1 MALYQKTLEIN
12 TSPKTFLDI
21 TKDVQA
27 LVLESGLD
35 NGVCTLFI
43 KHTSASLVIQ
53 ENYDPS
59 VRQDFETIFS
69 KLVPED
75 FPYVHNMEGKDDM
88 PAHIRS
94 ALTSTSE
101 TVPVVNGKL
110 SLGTWQGIYI
120 WEHRDQTHN
129 RNCLLYTSPSP
140 RDATLSRMP
149 SSA

>member
-1 MALYQKTLEIN
+1 MEMSQVTLEIH

-21 TKDVQA
+21 TSLIQDCIKN
-27 LVLESGLD
+27 SNIK
-35 NGVCTLFI
+35 NGVCHLFI

-69 KLVPED
+69 KLAPED
-75 FPYVHNMEGKDDM
+75 FPYIHNMEGKDDM

-110 SLGTWQGIYI
+110 SLGTWQGIYV
-120 WEHRDQTHN
+120 WEHRAQTHN
-129 RNCLLYTSPSP
+129 RKVMVS
-140 RDATLSRMP
+140 MVGE
-149 SSA
+149 

>member
-12 TSPKTFLDI
+12 TSPKSFQEI
-21 TKDVQA
+21 TKNVEA
-27 LVLESGLD
+27 LVLESGLV
-35 NGVCTLFI
+35 NGVCSLFI

-101 TVPVVNGKL
+101 SIPVVNGKL
-110 SLGTWQGIYI
+110 SLGTWQGIYV
-120 WEHRDQTHN
+120 WEHRDQRHIRKITFS
-129 RNCLLYTSPSP
+129 LVGE
-140 RDATLSRMP
+140 
-149 SSA
+149 

>member
-21 TKDVQA
+21 TKNIQA
-27 LVLESGLD
+27 LVSESGLD

-75 FPYVHNMEGKDDM
+75 FPFVHNMEGKDDM
-88 PAHIRS
+88 PAHVRS

-101 TVPVVNGKL
+101 SIPVVNSKL

-129 RNCLLYTSPSP
+129 RKVIVS
-140 RDATLSRMP
+140 MVGE
-149 SSA
+149 

>member
-12 TSPKTFLDI
+12 TSPKSFLDI
-21 TKDVQA
+21 TKNVQA
-27 LVLESGLD
+27 LVSESGLD
-35 NGVCTLFI
+35 NGVCSLFI

-59 VRQDFETIFS
+59 VKQDFETIFS

-101 TVPVVNGKL
+101 SIPVVKSKL
-110 SLGTWQGIYI
+110 SLGTWQGIYL
-120 WEHRDQTHN
+120 WEHRGQRHN
-129 RNCLLYTSPSP
+129 RKVIVSILGE
-140 RDATLSRMP
+140 
-149 SSA
+149 

>member
-12 TSPKTFLDI
+12 TSPKSFLDI
-21 TKDVQA
+21 TKNVQA
-27 LVLESGLD
+27 LVSESDLD
-35 NGVCTLFI
+35 NGVCHLFI

-101 TVPVVNGKL
+101 SIPVVNGKL

-120 WEHRDQTHN
+120 WEHRNQRHIRKVTFSLVGD
-129 RNCLLYTSPSP
+129 
-140 RDATLSRMP
+140 
-149 SSA
+149 

>member
-12 TSPKTFLDI
+12 TSPKSFLDI
-21 TKDVQA
+21 TKNVQA
-27 LVLESGLD
+27 LVSESGLD
-35 NGVCTLFI
+35 NGVCSLFI

-75 FPYVHNMEGKDDM
+75 FPYFHNMEGKDDM

-101 TVPVVNGKL
+101 NIPVVNGKL
-110 SLGTWQGIYI
+110 SLGTWQGIYV
-120 WEHRDQTHN
+120 WEHRDQRHIRKITFS
-129 RNCLLYTSPSP
+129 LVGE
-140 RDATLSRMP
+140 
-149 SSA
+149 

>member
-1 MALYQKTLEIN
+1 MALSHRILEIQ
-12 TSPKTFLDI
+12 TKPKSFLDI
-21 TKDVQA
+21 TRQVQNSVA
-27 LVLESGLD
+27 SSNIK
-35 NGVCTLFI
+35 NGVCNLFI

-110 SLGTWQGIYI
+110 SLGTWQGIYL

-129 RNCLLYTSPSP
+129 RKVMVS
-140 RDATLSRMP
+140 MVGE
-149 SSA
+149 

>member
-1 MALYQKTLEIN
+1 MALSQGTLEIQ
-12 TSPKTFLDI
+12 TKPKSFLDI
-21 TKDVQA
+21 TSQVQNSVA
-27 LVLESGLD
+27 NSNIQ
-35 NGVCTLFI
+35 NGVCHLFI

-110 SLGTWQGIYI
+110 SLGTWQGIYV

-129 RNCLLYTSPSP
+129 RKVMVS
-140 RDATLSRMP
+140 MFGE
-149 SSA
+149 

>member
-1 MALYQKTLEIN
+1 MAISQGSLEIRTN
-12 TSPKTFLDI
+12 PKSFLDI
-21 TKDVQA
+21 TSQVQDF
-27 LVLESGLD
+27 VTKSNIQ
-35 NGVCTLFI
+35 NGVCHLFI

-101 TVPVVNGKL
+101 TIPVVNGKL
-110 SLGTWQGIYI
+110 SLGTWQGIYV

-129 RNCLLYTSPSP
+129 RNVMVS
-140 RDATLSRMP
+140 MVGE
-149 SSA
+149 

>member
-12 TSPKTFLDI
+12 TSPKSFLDI

-35 NGVCTLFI
+35 NGVCSLFI

-94 ALTSTSE
+94 AITSTSE
-101 TVPVVNGKL
+101 SIPFVNSKL

-129 RNCLLYTSPSP
+129 RKVIVS
-140 RDATLSRMP
+140 MVGE
-149 SSA
+149 

>member
-12 TSPKTFLDI
+12 TSPKSFLDI
-21 TKDVQA
+21 TKNVQA
-27 LVLESGLD
+27 FVSESGLD
-35 NGVCTLFI
+35 NGVCSLFI

-88 PAHIRS
+88 PAHVRS
-94 ALTSTSE
+94 ALT
-101 TVPVVNGKL
+101 L
-110 SLGTWQGIYI
+110 SLIHISEPTRPY
-120 WEHRDQTHN
+120 
-129 RNCLLYTSPSP
+129 
-140 RDATLSRMP
+140 
-149 SSA
+149 

>member
-21 TKDVQA
+21 TKNIQA
-27 LVLESGLD
+27 LVSESGLD

-101 TVPVVNGKL
+101 SIPVVNSKL

-129 RNCLLYTSPSP
+129 RKVIVSICLLYTSPSP
-140 RDATLSRMP
+140 RD
-149 SSA
+149 

>member
-12 TSPKTFLDI
+12 TSPKSFLDI
-21 TKDVQA
+21 TKDVQT
-27 LVLESGLD
+27 LVSESGLD
-35 NGVCTLFI
+35 NGICNLFI

-75 FPYVHNMEGKDDM
+75 FPYAHNMEGKDDM

-101 TVPVVNGKL
+101 SVPVVNGKL

-120 WEHRDQTHN
+120 WEHRDQRHIRKVTVS
-129 RNCLLYTSPSP
+129 LFGE
-140 RDATLSRMP
+140 
-149 SSA
+149 

>member
-1 MALYQKTLEIN
+1 MAVSHDSLEFRTN
-12 TSPKTFLDI
+12 PKSFLDI
-21 TKDVQA
+21 TSHVQDFVA
-27 LVLESGLD
+27 SSD
-35 NGVCTLFI
+35 IHNGVCHLFI

-59 VRQDFETIFS
+59 VRKDFETIFS
-69 KLVPED
+69 NLAPEN

-101 TVPVVNGKL
+101 TIPVVDGKL
-110 SLGTWQGIYI
+110 SLGTWQGIYV

-129 RNCLLYTSPSP
+129 RKIMVS
-140 RDATLSRMP
+140 MVGE
-149 SSA
+149 

>member
-1 MALYQKTLEIN
+1 MAMSQDSLKIRT
-12 TSPKTFLDI
+12 TPKSFLDI
-21 TKDVQA
+21 TSQVQDF
-27 LVLESGLD
+27 VTKSNIQ
-35 NGVCTLFI
+35 NGVCHLFI

-59 VRQDFETIFS
+59 VRKDFETIFS

-101 TVPVVNGKL
+101 AVPVMNGKL
-110 SLGTWQGIYI
+110 SLGTWQGIYL
-120 WEHRDQTHN
+120 WEHRDQAHN
-129 RNCLLYTSPSP
+129 RIVMIS
-140 RDATLSRMP
+140 MVGE
-149 SSA
+149 

>member
-1 MALYQKTLEIN
+1 MAISQDSLEFRTN
-12 TSPKTFLDI
+12 PKSFLDI
-21 TKDVQA
+21 TSHVQEFVA
-27 LVLESGLD
+27 SSD
-35 NGVCTLFI
+35 IRNGVCHLFI

-129 RNCLLYTSPSP
+129 RKIMVS
-140 RDATLSRMP
+140 MVGE
-149 SSA
+149 

>member
-1 MALYQKTLEIN
+1 MEMSQVTLEIH

-21 TKDVQA
+21 TSLIQDCIKNSDIQ
-27 LVLESGLD
+27 
-35 NGVCTLFI
+35 NGVCHLFI

-69 KLVPED
+69 KLAPED
-75 FPYVHNMEGKDDM
+75 FPYIHNMEGKDDM

-110 SLGTWQGIYI
+110 SLGTWQGIYV
-120 WEHRDQTHN
+120 WEHRAQTHN
-129 RNCLLYTSPSP
+129 RKVMVS
-140 RDATLSRMP
+140 MVGE
-149 SSA
+149 

>member
-1 MALYQKTLEIN
+1 MAVFQTLLEIQ
-12 TSPKTFLDI
+12 TSPKSFIDI
-21 TKDVQA
+21 TKQVQDC
-27 LVLESGLD
+27 LNSTEVK
-35 NGVCTLFI
+35 NGVCRVVI
-43 KHTSASLVIQ
+43 KHTSARLVIQ

-69 KLVPED
+69 KLAPED

-110 SLGTWQGIYI
+110 SLGTWQGIYV
-120 WEHRDQTHN
+120 WEHRDQTHK
-129 RNCLLYTSPSP
+129 RKVMVS
-140 RDATLSRMP
+140 MVGE
-149 SSA
+149 

>member
-21 TKDVQA
+21 TKNVQA
-27 LVLESGLD
+27 LVSESDLD
-35 NGVCTLFI
+35 NGVCHLFI

-120 WEHRDQTHN
+120 WEHRDQRHIRKVTVS
-129 RNCLLYTSPSP
+129 LIGE
-140 RDATLSRMP
+140 
-149 SSA
+149 

>member
-1 MALYQKTLEIN
+1 MAMSQKTLEIR
-12 TSPKTFLDI
+12 TTPKSFLDI
-21 TKDVQA
+21 TSQVQDF
-27 LVLESGLD
+27 VS
-35 NGVCTLFI
+35 NSNIQTGVCHLFI

-69 KLVPED
+69 KLAPED

-129 RNCLLYTSPSP
+129 RKVMVS
-140 RDATLSRMP
+140 MVGE
-149 SSA
+149 

>member
-1 MALYQKTLEIN
+1 MAVFQTLLEFQ
-12 TSPKTFLDI
+12 TSPKSFIDI
-21 TKDVQA
+21 TKQVQDC
-27 LVLESGLD
+27 LNSTEVK
-35 NGVCTLFI
+35 NGVCLLFI

-69 KLVPED
+69 KLAPED

-101 TVPVVNGKL
+101 SIPVVDGKL

-129 RNCLLYTSPSP
+129 RKVMFSVIGE
-140 RDATLSRMP
+140 
-149 SSA
+149 

>member
-1 MALYQKTLEIN
+1 MAMSQETLEIR
-12 TSPKTFLDI
+12 TTPKSFLDI
-21 TKDVQA
+21 TSQIQDFVSNSNIQT
-27 LVLESGLD
+27 
-35 NGVCTLFI
+35 GVCHLFI

-69 KLVPED
+69 KLAPED

-110 SLGTWQGIYI
+110 SLGTWQGIYV
-120 WEHRDQTHN
+120 WEHRDLTHN
-129 RNCLLYTSPSP
+129 RKIMVS
-140 RDATLSRMP
+140 MVGE
-149 SSA
+149 

>member
-1 MALYQKTLEIN
+1 MAMSQETLEIR
-12 TSPKTFLDI
+12 TTPKSFLDI
-21 TKDVQA
+21 TSQVQDF
-27 LVLESGLD
+27 VS
-35 NGVCTLFI
+35 NSNIQTGVCHLFI

-110 SLGTWQGIYI
+110 SLGTWQGIYL

-129 RNCLLYTSPSP
+129 RKVMVS
-140 RDATLSRMP
+140 MVGE
-149 SSA
+149 

>member
-1 MALYQKTLEIN
+1 MALYQKTLEIV

-21 TKDVQA
+21 TKNVQA
-27 LVLESGLD
+27 LVSESGFD
-35 NGVCTLFI
+35 NGVCSLFI

-88 PAHIRS
+88 PAHVRS

-101 TVPVVNGKL
+101 SIPVVNSKL

-129 RNCLLYTSPSP
+129 RKVIVS
-140 RDATLSRMP
+140 MVGE
-149 SSA
+149 

>member
-12 TSPKTFLDI
+12 TSPKSFLDI
-21 TKDVQA
+21 TKNVQA
-27 LVLESGLD
+27 LVSESGLD
-35 NGVCTLFI
+35 NGVCSLFI

-75 FPYVHNMEGKDDM
+75 FPYFHNMEGKDDM

-101 TVPVVNGKL
+101 SIPVVSGKL

-129 RNCLLYTSPSP
+129 RKIIVS
-140 RDATLSRMP
+140 MIGG
-149 SSA
+149 

>member
-1 MALYQKTLEIN
+1 MALSQGSLEIR
-12 TSPKTFLDI
+12 TIPKSFLDI
-21 TKDVQA
+21 TSQVQDF
-27 LVLESGLD
+27 VTKSNIQ
-35 NGVCTLFI
+35 NGVCHLFI

-69 KLVPED
+69 NLAPED

-94 ALTSTSE
+94 AVTSTSE
-101 TVPVVNGKL
+101 SIPIVNSKL

-129 RNCLLYTSPSP
+129 RKVIVS
-140 RDATLSRMP
+140 MVGV
-149 SSA
+149 

>member
-1 MALYQKTLEIN
+1 MAMSQDSLEIR
-12 TSPKTFLDI
+12 TTPKSLLDI
-21 TKDVQA
+21 TSQVQDFVTKSS
-27 LVLESGLD
+27 LQ
-35 NGVCTLFI
+35 NGICNLFI

-59 VRQDFETIFS
+59 VRKDFETIFS

-101 TVPVVNGKL
+101 AVPVMNGKL
-110 SLGTWQGIYI
+110 SLGTWQGIYL
-120 WEHRDQTHN
+120 WEHRDQPHN
-129 RNCLLYTSPSP
+129 RTVMIS
-140 RDATLSRMP
+140 MVGE
-149 SSA
+149 

>member
-1 MALYQKTLEIN
+1 MAMSQGTLEIR
-12 TSPKTFLDI
+12 TTPKSFLDI
-21 TKDVQA
+21 TSQIQDFVSNSNIQT
-27 LVLESGLD
+27 
-35 NGVCTLFI
+35 GVCHLFI

-59 VRQDFETIFS
+59 VRQDFESIFS
-69 KLVPED
+69 KLAPED

-110 SLGTWQGIYI
+110 SLGTWQGIYV
-120 WEHRDQTHN
+120 WEHRNLTHN
-129 RNCLLYTSPSP
+129 RKIMVS
-140 RDATLSRMP
+140 MVGE
-149 SSA
+149 

>member
-1 MALYQKTLEIN
+1 MALYQKTLEII

-21 TKDVQA
+21 TKNVQA
-27 LVLESGLD
+27 LVSESGFD
-35 NGVCTLFI
+35 NGVCSLFI

-101 TVPVVNGKL
+101 SIPVVDGKL

-129 RNCLLYTSPSP
+129 RKVIVS
-140 RDATLSRMP
+140 MVGV
-149 SSA
+149 

>member
-12 TSPKTFLDI
+12 TSPKSFLDI
-21 TKDVQA
+21 TKDVQT
-27 LVLESGLD
+27 LVSESGLD
-35 NGVCTLFI
+35 NGICNLFI

-101 TVPVVNGKL
+101 TVPVVNGKM

-120 WEHRDQTHN
+120 WEHRDQRHIRKVTVS
-129 RNCLLYTSPSP
+129 LIGE
-140 RDATLSRMP
+140 
-149 SSA
+149 

>member
-1 MALYQKTLEIN
+1 MALYQKTLEVS
-12 TSPKTFLDI
+12 TTPKSFLDI
-21 TKDVQA
+21 TNNVQDF
-27 LVLESGLD
+27 VSESGLD
-35 NGVCTLFI
+35 NGVCSLFI

-59 VRQDFETIFS
+59 VRQDFEAIFS

-101 TVPVVNGKL
+101 SIPVVNGKL

-129 RNCLLYTSPSP
+129 RKVIVS
-140 RDATLSRMP
+140 MVGE
-149 SSA
+149 

>member
-1 MALYQKTLEIN
+1 MALYQKTLEIK
-12 TSPKTFLDI
+12 TAPKSFLDI
-21 TKDVQA
+21 TKNIQA
-27 LVLESGLD
+27 FVSESGLD
-35 NGVCTLFI
+35 NGICSLFI
-43 KHTSASLVIQ
+43 KHTSASLLIQ

-101 TVPVVNGKL
+101 NIPVANGKL
-110 SLGTWQGIYI
+110 SLGTWQGIYV
-120 WEHRDQTHN
+120 WEHRDQRHIRQVMITVVGE
-129 RNCLLYTSPSP
+129 
-140 RDATLSRMP
+140 
-149 SSA
+149 

>member
-1 MALYQKTLEIN
+1 MALSHDSLEFHTN
-12 TSPKTFLDI
+12 PKSFLDI
-21 TKDVQA
+21 TRQVQDFVA
-27 LVLESGLD
+27 ESNIQ
-35 NGVCTLFI
+35 NGVCHLFI

-69 KLVPED
+69 NLAPED

-101 TVPVVNGKL
+101 TIPIVDGKL

-120 WEHRDQTHN
+120 WEHRAQTHN
-129 RNCLLYTSPSP
+129 RKVMVS
-140 RDATLSRMP
+140 MVGE
-149 SSA
+149 